1 MKTPISRSRLVDLD
15 ATRSPLLRRPSPG
28 VTLWRPEIVLA
39 STVRLEPPAPAVTL
53 AGPALRPEAVRTH
66 VLSTRAVLES
76 LAAARHAL
84 GAQAAASRARGEQ
97 ATSARE
103 RVAAAQET
111 YRAEARL
118 DDVLTGA
125 LRDVRML
132 MEERGL
138 R

>member
-1 MKTPISRSRLVDLD
+1 MKTSRARSRLVDVES
-15 ATRSPLLRRPSPG
+15 TRSPLLRRPSPG
-28 VTLWRPEIVLA
+28 VTLWQPEIVLA
-39 STVRLEPPAPAVTL
+39 CAVRPEPPAAPVIL
-53 AGPALRPEAVRTH
+53 ADPSLRPEAVHTH
-66 VLSTRAVLES
+66 LRSTRAVLES

-84 GAQAAASRARGEQ
+84 GAQAAAARARGEQ
-97 ATSARE
+97 ATSTRE
-103 RVAAAQET
+103 RVAAAMET